1 MCWLIVLS
9 VVEVKFTLN
18 VCCVRREA
26 QKQAISWCNINDW
39 FTISQV
45 IPGIRIFISKVTL
58 WLTAGLIC
66 VQSQHSEET
75 SAICSRTREERP
87 ACSLLGISVWEPA
100 SCCWRDLLDLWSWW
114 KCCWMQGLIIAH
126 QPCYCLHD
134 AFSSHLLLSQ
144 FVVMPLW
151 LICMFLCQ
159 TNYYIMVAPYSNSFI
174 ADLHAA
180 VVLTVR
186 LRITWKKLFHS
197 RTLDTRPLSPDS
209 FISDVRWQPT
219 NLWIL
224 RTLAYSQAYINRL
237 YQLARHSTKVLYHFV
252 AERLIWTCWQ
262 SHHHWLYQRN
272 SLFGFKRYQYWV
284 SSIGWYQ
291 RYWVVSILGRYSRCT
306 RTW

>member
-1 MCWLIVLS
+1 V
-9 VVEVKFTLN
+9 
-18 VCCVRREA
+18 
-26 QKQAISWCNINDW
+26 
-39 FTISQV
+39 
-45 IPGIRIFISKVTL
+45 
-58 WLTAGLIC
+58 
-66 VQSQHSEET
+66 
-75 SAICSRTREERP
+75 
-87 ACSLLGISVWEPA
+87 
-100 SCCWRDLLDLWSWW
+100 
-114 KCCWMQGLIIAH
+114 
-126 QPCYCLHD
+126 HD
-134 AFSSHLLLSQ
+134 AFFSHLLLSQ

-219 NLWIL
+219 NLSIL

-272 SLFGFKRYQYWV
+272 SLLRFKRYQYWV
-284 SSIGWYQ
+284 SSIGRYQ
-291 RYWVVSILGRYSRCT
+291 RYWVVSILGWYARCT